1 MMQIHGLKRL
11 HVNVSLCQAYRG
23 MFYVFFFSFLL
34 YIKRTRMER
43 KIVHSM
49 YGVGVINRL
58 YITEESKIRYNR
70 SVMMKTKQ
78 RLSQLVLFTGRL
90 RMVVG
95 TLEKSDPQTGETD
108 FVPRH
113 YHAQPFGHKRQGIA
127 NVKIYTLLLANDCG
141 RKHRIF

>member
-23 MFYVFFFSFLL
+23 IFYVFFFSFLL
-34 YIKRTRMER
+34 YIKRTRIER

-58 YITEESKIRYNR
+58 YIIEESKIRYNR

-78 RLSQLVLFTGRL
+78 HLSQLVLFTVRL
-90 RMVVG
+90 RMVVA
-95 TLEKSDPQTGETD
+95 TLEKSDPQTG
-108 FVPRH
+108 R
-113 YHAQPFGHKRQGIA
+113 
-127 NVKIYTLLLANDCG
+127 NLSSG
-141 RKHRIF
+141 RKESVSVQSGFSASRKAGKWIFVSDRIFV